1 MRGRSSSI
9 TRKILF
15 FSFLISVS
23 VAVFVFRFSV
33 FGDIEPRS
41 DQAFFSWWVQG
52 LYQADH
58 LFPDVGAGESWLT
71 ALQRDDGGFLHRLLR
86 PIYGRALSV
95 FTLVNLGIF
104 YAMTWVLGPTYGAQV
119 ATSLLGSALIVL
131 MLGLF
136 PVCASG
142 RRPNGNGLSHKFGI
156 GAVAVLLGATSVHLH
171 FYSPWIIHNYA
182 VSILL
187 IAAALGTR
195 VLAAPTDQLRSMW
208 VVVLVV
214 YGLAFFANWTN
225 LFLLPAATFVSI
237 LVVPGLSF
245 KKRMSFVIGFATFSA
260 ILAIPFLIA
269 ADVEGSRNLV
279 SSSTTVRAFVYS
291 VFFPAA
297 GDLSPSVIQRAVGW
311 LERGSQ
317 LFSAAGL
324 VLGILGLAAWARW
337 ERVTLPLFI
346 VITHFL
352 VWCAVADFRTAYFRT
367 FVYVA
372 PFLFLGIA
380 YLSVISGQTIWA
392 ALKRGALGGKA
403 LASVAVLGLL
413 TAHIYIQVPPF
424 FSPQEGRDRVPEAW
438 EMYFSGQGSL
448 KPAMAE
454 IDDILP
460 ARAVIVTWGYGI
472 QFLLRNYEIE
482 GPGRTVAPTL
492 LTMIPRFEDGTLP
505 DHIKRRHLSVPI
517 GVPIFTL
524 IDHSLDHVDRE
535 SVRQGIESVFGPN
548 GFGVI
553 KKAALEPV
561 GKWRLDS
568 FWPRDVALYRVETN

>member
-1 MRGRSSSI
+1 
-9 TRKILF
+9 
-15 FSFLISVS
+15 
-23 VAVFVFRFSV
+23 
-33 FGDIEPRS
+33 
-41 DQAFFSWWVQG
+41 
-52 LYQADH
+52 
-58 LFPDVGAGESWLT
+58 
-71 ALQRDDGGFLHRLLR
+71 
-86 PIYGRALSV
+86 
-95 FTLVNLGIF
+95 
-104 YAMTWVLGPTYGAQV
+104 
-119 ATSLLGSALIVL
+119 
-131 MLGLF
+131 
-136 PVCASG
+136 
-142 RRPNGNGLSHKFGI
+142 
-156 GAVAVLLGATSVHLH
+156 
-171 FYSPWIIHNYA
+171 
-182 VSILL
+182 
-187 IAAALGTR
+187 
-195 VLAAPTDQLRSMW
+195 
-208 VVVLVV
+208 
-214 YGLAFFANWTN
+214 
-225 LFLLPAATFVSI
+225 
-237 LVVPGLSF
+237 
-245 KKRMSFVIGFATFSA
+245 
-260 ILAIPFLIA
+260 
-269 ADVEGSRNLV
+269 V